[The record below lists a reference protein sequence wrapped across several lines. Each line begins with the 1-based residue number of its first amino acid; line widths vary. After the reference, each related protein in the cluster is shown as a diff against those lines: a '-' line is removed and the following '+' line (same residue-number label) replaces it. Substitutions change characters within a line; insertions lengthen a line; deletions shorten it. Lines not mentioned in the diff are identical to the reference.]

1 MCACVFIFNGT
12 KMRKGVD
19 SKGVFG
25 GGRGYGGV
33 FSKGNTTMLFALGPW
48 KRERKRG

>member
-1 MCACVFIFNGT
+1 MFLMGT
-12 KMRKGVD
+12 KREKVD
-19 SKGVFG
+19 SKGSTG
-25 GGRGYGGV
+25 EGV

>member
-1 MCACVFIFNGT
+1 MIV
-12 KMRKGVD
+12 RKYLGW
-19 SKGVFG
+19 
-25 GGRGYGGV
+25 GGRV